1 VFGAAM
7 AGAGVPSVDVAH
19 VLRAATPAMIAGHAC
34 ELVLVLVQG
43 LTLANDGAD
52 GRPRQRNG
60 PVAVD
65 EEIADY

>member
-19 VLRAATPAMIAGHAC
+19 VLRAPTPAMIAGHAC

-43 LTLANDGAD
+43 LTLARTALTAV
-52 GRPRQRNG
+52 RANG

-65 EEIADY
+65 EEIAD